1 MKPAKIT
8 MKITIKIA
16 TLGLAGYGAHQ
27 LWVRYRGPAVAL
39 AHDTSQAVE
48 QQIAPAIEEGAK
60 AVGEASRS
68 AASHVADVAREAVTS
83 VTESAHGIPVAS
95 PAVDDTGL
103 VPSDRG
109 KA

>member
-1 MKPAKIT
+1 MKLARIT
-8 MKITIKIA
+8 LNVA

-27 LWVRYRGPAVAL
+27 IWVRYHGPAVAL
-39 AHDTSQAVE
+39 THDTSEAVE
-48 QQIAPAIEEGAK
+48 HQIAPAIHDGAK
-60 AVGEASRS
+60 SVGEASRA

-83 VTESAHGIPVAS
+83 VTESAHGIPVTS